1 MSSYCR
7 CACRHPCYV
16 FKLRICSDI
25 RLYFR
30 TDAAKIERIANA
42 TTVNNVNAAASTTK
56 TGGFH
61 RSNKI
66 AAFRRRIKD

>member
-7 CACRHPCYV
+7 CACRRPCYV
-16 FKLRICSDI
+16 FKLRIYSDI

-42 TTVNNVNAAASTTK
+42 TTVNNVNAAVSMAK
-56 TGGFH
+56 TYGS
-61 RSNKI
+61 RRPNKT